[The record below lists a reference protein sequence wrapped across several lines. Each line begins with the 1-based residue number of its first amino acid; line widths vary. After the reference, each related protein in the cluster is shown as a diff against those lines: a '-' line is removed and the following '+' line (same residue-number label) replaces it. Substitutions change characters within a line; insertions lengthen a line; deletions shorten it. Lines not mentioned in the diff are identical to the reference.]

1 MNLVQKVWPK
11 LMTENYILEIKD
23 LKKNFGS
30 FAALK
35 GINLKVNRG
44 EIIGLLGPNGA
55 GKTTTIKIITGLL
68 KADSGEINI
77 FGENIISGLPTWIKE
92 KIGVVFEES
101 NLYYRLSAYDNLL
114 FFARINGINK
124 TKVEELLKEYKLF
137 DVRKKAVKNFSKGMK
152 KRLMIC
158 RSLLAEPEILILD
171 EATGG
176 LDPISAEIIRQKISK
191 LKAEGKTVLLSTHY
205 LEEADRLCDRVAFIN
220 QGSLIALDKPSV
232 FKQNLKQDFIELKFA
247 YDNHSLSKKEL
258 KNELSVLLK
267 KGEEYK
273 VEKDSFYL
281 KIFIEEEVFNRLN
294 KIAAQYK
301 LLELKKREG
310 DLQEVFKQINS

>member
-1 MNLVQKVWPK
+1 MVDD
-11 LMTENYILEIKD
+11 YILEIKD
-23 LKKNFGS
+23 LKKSFGS
-30 FAALK
+30 FEALK
-35 GINLKVNRG
+35 GIDLKVNKG

-55 GKTTTIKIITGLL
+55 GKTTTIKIIIGLL

-77 FGENIISGLPTWIKE
+77 FSENIISGLPGWIKE

-101 NLYYRLSAYDNLL
+101 NLYHRLSAYDNLI
-114 FFARINGINK
+114 FFARINNVK
-124 TKVEELLKEYKLF
+124 KAKVEELLKEYKLF

-176 LDPISAEIIRQKISK
+176 LDPISAEIIRKKISQ
-191 LKAEGKTVLLSTHY
+191 LKNEGKTVLLSTHY

-220 QGSLIALDKPSV
+220 KGNLIALDKPSI
-232 FKQNLKQDFIELKFA
+232 FKDNLQQDFLELIFA
-247 YDNHSLSKKEL
+247 YDPFSLNKKSL
-258 KNELSVLLK
+258 KRQLEVLLK
-267 KGEEYK
+267 KGEEFK
-273 VEKDSFYL
+273 IEEDNFYL
-281 KIFIEEEVFNRLN
+281 KLFVEENLFKRLN
-294 KIAAQYK
+294 QITDQYK
-301 LLELKKREG
+301 LVDLKNREG